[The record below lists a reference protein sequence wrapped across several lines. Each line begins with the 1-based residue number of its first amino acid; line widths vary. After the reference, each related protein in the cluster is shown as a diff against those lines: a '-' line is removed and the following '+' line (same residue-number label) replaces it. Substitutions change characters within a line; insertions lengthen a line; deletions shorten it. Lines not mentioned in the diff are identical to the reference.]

1 MNVNK
6 AAIKALYHCGRSVEL
21 NIQQDP
27 NSLQVCKQ
35 GHTVNFWGIREEIRQ
50 TLGRMKRGEG
60 GWRIGILDG
69 GRIGGLEGW
78 RVGGLEGWRIGGLS
92 LLFDISFEGF
102 IM

>member
-6 AAIKALYHCGRSVEL
+6 AAIKALYHCGRLVEL

-60 GWRIGILDG
+60 EEEPAVHSMEWGSQLVCAG
-69 GRIGGLEGW
+69 GKGGPHKCTLKESSS
-78 RVGGLEGWRIGGLS
+78 ICK
-92 LLFDISFEGF
+92 
-102 IM
+102 